1 MRLIVQRV
9 LSASVNVDGATISKI
24 DRGLLVLVGV
34 KTDDTETDALY
45 LAEKLSHLRI
55 FEDAEGKMNLGL
67 LAVGGSVLIVSNFT
81 LYGDCR
87 SGRRPSFTDAAR
99 GDAAESLYKLL
110 GEQIAKTGVPVQWGE
125 FGAEMR
131 VELIN
136 DGPITFMLDSRK
148 EF

>member
-9 LSASVNVDGATISKI
+9 LSASVSVDGTTISEI

-34 KTDDTETDALY
+34 KTDDTEADALY
-45 LAEKLSHLRI
+45 LAEKVSNLRI
-55 FEDAEGKMNLGL
+55 FEDDDGKMNLGL
-67 LAVGGSVLIVSNFT
+67 LAVNGSALIVSNFT

-99 GDAAESLYKLL
+99 GGTAETLYMLF
-110 GEQIAKTGVPVQWGE
+110 GEQVAKAGIPVQWGK
-125 FGAEMR
+125 FGTEMK

-136 DGPITFMLDSRK
+136 DGPVTFMLDSRK
-148 EF
+148 AF